1 MSKRT
6 LVKTAKKWIRD
17 AGYELRRR
25 DRDLDVSHASALNHD
40 DALTLLFRN
49 IDPENFFFV
58 QIGANDG
65 RMQDPLYD
73 HIRRYGLRGLLV
85 EPQPAVFEKLKSNYA
100 DQPQLLF
107 ENCAIAPEKGEMT
120 LYTLPDTLDFPEAD
134 KNFSGFASFNREHVI
149 KGFNFHAPQVGLTG
163 RAEDYLVTCRV
174 AAMPFEALLQ
184 KHGIKRVDYVQ
195 IDTEGFDFEIIRMI
209 DFEGHPPGAILYEH
223 SGLSPEDKRACWEF
237 LAERGYTCAVCGMD
251 TLAYRK

>member
-1 MSKRT
+1 MRKRT
-6 LVKTAKKWIRD
+6 LVKTAKKWIND
-17 AGYELRRR
+17 AGYELLRR
-25 DRDLDVSHASALNHD
+25 DRDLDSCPVRPLNHD

-49 IDPENFFFV
+49 VDPEKFFFV

-85 EPQPAVFEKLKSNYA
+85 EPQPAVFEKLKRNYA

-107 ENCAIAPEKGEMT
+107 ENCAIAPEEGEMT

-174 AAMPFEALLQ
+174 SAMPFGALLQ
-184 KHGIKRVDYVQ
+184 KHSIERVDYVQ
-195 IDTEGFDFEIIRMI
+195 IDTEGFDFEIIKMI
-209 DFEGHPPGAILYEH
+209 DFKTCSPGAILYEH
-223 SGLSPEDKRACWEF
+223 SGLSRKDKVTCWEF
-237 LAERGYTCAVCGMD
+237 LTERGYSCAVCGMD